1 MNEIQDKI
9 KVFALSNQM
18 AERALDQ
25 IEGAFRIDLGRS
37 QATEQ
42 QSDKDDDYY
51 PQFDLAIRAQAR
63 EMAVHYELFYCLE
76 VSIRSLVREKLR
88 AELGS
93 AWWDNA
99 EIPDGVRKNAKDN
112 MQRDVDSGFT
122 QRSDHEIDYTT
133 FGELAEIVR
142 KNWRHFE
149 DIFNSEKAF
158 NRVMHSLNLLRG
170 PIAHCSPLAEDEV
183 VRLRLTLKDWFRLME

>member
-1 MNEIQDKI
+1 MDERI
-9 KVFALSNQM
+9 KVFAISNQM
-18 AERALDQ
+18 AERALDAVEDSFQ
-25 IEGAFRIDLGRS
+25 LDLGR
-37 QATEQ
+37 EIN
-42 QSDKDDDYY
+42 SDQDRDEEYY
-51 PQFDLAIRAQAR
+51 PQFDHAIRTQAR

-76 VSIRSLVREKLR
+76 VSIRSLVRDKLQ
-88 AELGS
+88 AELG
-93 AWWDNA
+93 ANWWEAAD
-99 EIPDGVRKNAKDN
+99 IPENIRKSVKENV
-112 MQRDVDSGFT
+112 QRDVDSGFT

-142 KNWRHFE
+142 KNWSHFA

-170 PIAHCSPLAEDEV
+170 PIAHCSPLAEDEI